1 LTHDSAHH
9 WGDQDFAPGRSH
21 RDVFREVDPGR
32 CHVPGRTLIPASHC
46 GASVNSQL
54 AHKERIM
61 QTVKLNNGVEIPIL
75 GFGVFQIID
84 PNECE
89 RNVIDAIQTG
99 YSHID
104 TAASYQNEEAV
115 GRGIQQSGVAREKLF
130 ITTKLWIQS
139 NGYEGTLKALENSLK
154 RLQLD
159 YIDLYLIHQP
169 LGDVYGEWRAMEDL
183 YQQGKVRAIGVSN
196 FYPDRIM
203 DLMIHNKIT
212 PAVNQIEVNP
222 FQQQIETQKFLLDN
236 SVQVEAWAP
245 FAEGRNNIFQ
255 NEFLLS
261 IAAKYQ
267 KSVAQV
273 ILRWLVQRGIIA
285 LAKSTHKE
293 RMLENISVFDFEL
306 SAEDMAAMTTLDTKT
321 SSFFDH
327 RDPDKVKWLGNRKL
341 DV

>member
-1 LTHDSAHH
+1 
-9 WGDQDFAPGRSH
+9 
-21 RDVFREVDPGR
+21 
-32 CHVPGRTLIPASHC
+32 
-46 GASVNSQL
+46 
-54 AHKERIM
+54 M
-61 QTVKLNNGVEIPIL
+61 QNVKLNNGVEIPIL
-75 GFGVFQIID
+75 GFGVFQITD
-84 PNECE
+84 PTECE
-89 RNVIDAIQTG
+89 RSVIDAIQTG

-115 GRGIQQSGVAREKLF
+115 GRGIKQSGVAREKLF

-139 NGYEGTLKALENSLK
+139 NGYEGTLKAFENSLK

-169 LGDVYGEWRAMEDL
+169 FGDVYGEWHAMEEL
-183 YQQGKVRAIGVSN
+183 YQKGKVRAIGVSN
-196 FYPDRIM
+196 FHPDRIM
-203 DLMIHNKIT
+203 DLMIHNEIT

-222 FQQQIETQKFLLDN
+222 FQQQIDTQKFLQDN

-255 NEFLLS
+255 NELLLS
-261 IAAKYQ
+261 IAAKHK

-285 LAKSTHKE
+285 LSKSTRKE
-293 RMLENISVFDFEL
+293 RMIENISVFDFEL
-306 SAEDMAAMTTLDTKT
+306 SAEDVAAIKTLDTKT

-327 RDPDKVKWLGNRKL
+327 RNPEMVKWLGNRKL

>member
-1 LTHDSAHH
+1 
-9 WGDQDFAPGRSH
+9 
-21 RDVFREVDPGR
+21 
-32 CHVPGRTLIPASHC
+32 
-46 GASVNSQL
+46 
-54 AHKERIM
+54 M

-75 GFGVFQIID
+75 GFCVFQIAD
-84 PNECE
+84 PVECE
-89 RNVIDAIQTG
+89 RSVIDAIQTG

-104 TAASYQNEEAV
+104 TAASYLNEEAV
-115 GRGIQQSGVAREKLF
+115 GMGIKQSGVAREKLF
-130 ITTKLWIQS
+130 VTTKLWIQS
-139 NGYEGTLKALENSLK
+139 NGYEGTIKAFERSLK

-169 LGDVYGEWRAMEDL
+169 FGDVYGEWRAMEEL

-196 FYPDRIM
+196 FQPDRIM

-222 FQQQIETQKFLLDN
+222 FQQQIETQKFLQDN

-245 FAEGRNNIFQ
+245 FAEGKNNIFQ
-255 NEFLLS
+255 NELLLS
-261 IAAKYQ
+261 VAAKHN

-285 LAKSTHKE
+285 LAKSVRKD
-293 RMLENISVFDFEL
+293 RMMENIDVLDFKL
-306 SAEDMAAMTTLDTKT
+306 SMDDMVAITILDIKT

-327 RDPDKVKWLGNRKL
+327 RDPEKVKWLGNRKL

>member
-1 LTHDSAHH
+1 
-9 WGDQDFAPGRSH
+9 
-21 RDVFREVDPGR
+21 
-32 CHVPGRTLIPASHC
+32 
-46 GASVNSQL
+46 
-54 AHKERIM
+54 M

-75 GFGVFQIID
+75 GFGVFQIAD
-84 PNECE
+84 PAECE
-89 RNVIDAIQTG
+89 RSVVEAIQTG

-104 TAASYQNEEAV
+104 TAASYRNEEAV
-115 GRGIQQSGVAREKLF
+115 GKGIRQSGVAREKLF

-139 NGYEGTLKALENSLK
+139 HGYEGTLKAFENSLK

-169 LGDVYGEWRAMEDL
+169 FGDVYGEWRAMEEL
-183 YQQGKVRAIGVSN
+183 YQQGKIRAIGVSN
-196 FYPDRIM
+196 FQPDRIM

-212 PAVNQIEVNP
+212 PAINQIEVNP
-222 FQQQIETQKFLLDN
+222 FQQQIDSQKFLQDN

-245 FAEGRNNIFQ
+245 FAEGKNNIFQ
-255 NEFLLS
+255 NELLLS
-261 IAAKYQ
+261 IAAKHK

-285 LAKSTHKE
+285 LAKSSRKE
-293 RMLENISVFDFEL
+293 RMMENISVFDFEL
-306 SAEDMAAMTTLDTKT
+306 STEDVVAITTLDSKT

-327 RDPDKVKWLGNRKL
+327 RNPEMVKWLGNRKL

>member
-1 LTHDSAHH
+1 
-9 WGDQDFAPGRSH
+9 
-21 RDVFREVDPGR
+21 
-32 CHVPGRTLIPASHC
+32 
-46 GASVNSQL
+46 
-54 AHKERIM
+54 M

-75 GFGVFQIID
+75 GFGVFQITD
-84 PNECE
+84 PTECE
-89 RNVIDAIQTG
+89 RSVVDAIQTG

-115 GRGIQQSGVAREKLF
+115 GRGIKQSGVAREKLF

-139 NGYEGTLKALENSLK
+139 NGYEGTRKAFENSLK
-154 RLQLD
+154 RLHLD

-169 LGDVYGEWRAMEDL
+169 FGDVYGEWRAMEEL
-183 YQQGKVRAIGVSN
+183 YQQGKIRAIGVSN

-222 FQQQIETQKFLLDN
+222 FQQQIDTQKFLQEN

-245 FAEGRNNIFQ
+245 FAEGKNNIFQ
-255 NEFLLS
+255 NETLLT
-261 IAAKYQ
+261 IAAKHK

-273 ILRWLVQRGIIA
+273 ILRWLVQRGIVA
-285 LAKSTHKE
+285 LAKSTRKE
-293 RMLENISVFDFEL
+293 RMLENINVLDFEL
-306 SAEDMAAMTTLDTKT
+306 SAEDMAAIATLDTKT

-327 RDPDKVKWLGNRKL
+327 RNPEMVKWLGSRKL